1 MRVALRRAGALD
13 AADGVPAVPVGGIT
27 VGRPVVIWLVLV
39 RQGIT
44 SWRRS
49 SPNPSAESGRA
60 ARPPR
65 REDDEHGRRRRPA
78 RGDRETASRGLS
90 RRRAQTRRLL
100 RCGALT
106 GPLFVAVTA
115 ASALTQPGFDLR
127 RHGISLL
134 SLGDRGWIQV
144 ANFVVAGALSVAFG
158 EGVRRLL
165 AGRPD
170 EVGRSLAPPLVFA
183 YGAGLLGTGLFLV
196 DPYLGFPA
204 GAPPEHLPAMS
215 WHGAVHAAGPPVA
228 FFSLI
233 GLCAVFA
240 RRYLARAAPVAC
252 GLEPRRPG
260 SGSVG

>member
-1 MRVALRRAGALD
+1 MTSMVDDVA
-13 AADGVPAVPVGGIT
+13 
-27 VGRPVVIWLVLV
+27 
-39 RQGIT
+39 
-44 SWRRS
+44 
-49 SPNPSAESGRA
+49 
-60 ARPPR
+60 PR
-65 REDDEHGRRRRPA
+65 EA
-78 RGDRETASRGLS
+78 IATAPRGLS
-90 RRRAQTRRLL
+90 RRRSQTRRLL

-106 GPLFVAVTA
+106 GPLFVAMTA

-170 EVGRSLAPPLVFA
+170 EIGRSLAAPLVFA

-204 GAPPEHLPAMS
+204 GAPPEYLPAMS

-240 RRYLARAAPVAC
+240 RRYLAQRRPWRAAWSVATGVGIG
-252 GLEPRRPG
+252 GLIVWPG
-260 SGSVG
+260 GGASVRSAVAVLLASAWMTAVALDLLRGSVGSPASPGDSVSNRTVGGA